1 MTCPKCS
8 PLVWEDDPDPENI
21 DQDGNPVQMLTN
33 GKGQQPR
40 NTNWHGGFN
49 YRDGSWQKRVYGN
62 PPRWQLPISGPDPNN
77 QSWSS
82 RI

>member
-1 MTCPKCS
+1 
-8 PLVWEDDPDPENI
+8 
-21 DQDGNPVQMLTN
+21 MLTN

-62 PPRWQLPISGPDPNN
+62 PPRWQLPISGPDPIIKKMKMENYT
-77 QSWSS
+77 WSS